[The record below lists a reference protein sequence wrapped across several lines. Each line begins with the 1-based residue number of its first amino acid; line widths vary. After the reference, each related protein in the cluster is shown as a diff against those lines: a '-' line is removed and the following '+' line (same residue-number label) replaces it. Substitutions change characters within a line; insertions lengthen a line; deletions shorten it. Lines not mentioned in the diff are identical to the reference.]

1 MVSIFTG
8 YHFLTIQSSSV
19 ECCVGIIATNLSCLK
34 PLFRSAFGTT
44 YDDSDG
50 PSQSGM
56 KTITVNSTI
65 HKHVT
70 QVTSRDDHG
79 SYDFRA

>member
-1 MVSIFTG
+1 MAHFHWASFSNYSI
-8 YHFLTIQSSSV
+8 LSV
-19 ECCVGIIATNLSCLK
+19 ECCVGITAANLPCLK

-44 YDDSDG
+44 YVNSDG

-70 QVTSRDDHG
+70 QVASRDEYG
-79 SYDFRA
+79 SYDFKA